1 MKFGLLMSSKKIYSF
16 NILLNDSNFDLH
28 VNKYKLI
35 FLILPILMASASLA
49 FNIGPA
55 NASSLD
61 QSIQQFQKNLQ
72 STIESSNNNN
82 NNNNN
87 NCNNNISIQSQTN
100 ENGKTTSTTKNT
112 CDDKTTTTTTSSAN
126 NINSGAGKANLN
138 GTIAGSE
145 YNQDTGVIMN
155 TMFGNWSLTNKDNG
169 SKDFNASFIKEPVYY
184 NLASSIDSGN
194 NTASV
199 NNNDGGISNNLA
211 NNNNNNLA
219 NNNNLG
225 NTTSYSLS
233 NFIGNSVQ
241 QQNEDVTYSGKI
253 DVIQEIKSNNAT
265 ISDETNNFKAV
276 GVSISVIDNSVLFV
290 NFDSQTPLFKEFV
303 NIPIVGLVKQ

>member
-1 MKFGLLMSSKKIYSF
+1 M
-16 NILLNDSNFDLH
+16 
-28 VNKYKLI
+28 V
-35 FLILPILMASASLA
+35 SASLA

-82 NNNNN
+82 NNKYN
-87 NCNNNISIQSQTN
+87 NCSNNISIQSQTN

-112 CDDKTTTTTTSSAN
+112 CDDGTTTTTSTN
-126 NINSGAGKANLN
+126 NINSGSGKANLN
-138 GTIAGSE
+138 GTITGSE
-145 YNQDTGVIMN
+145 YNQDTGVIIN

-169 SKDFNASFIKEPVYY
+169 SKDFKASFIEEPVYY
-184 NLASSIDSGN
+184 NLATSVDSGN
-194 NTASV
+194 DITGV
-199 NNNDGGISNNLA
+199 NNNSNISA
-211 NNNNNNLA
+211 KIADNNNNNNVI
-219 NNNNLG
+219 G

-233 NFIGNSVQ
+233 NFVGNSVQ

-265 ISDETNNFKAV
+265 ISDETNNFKGV
-276 GVSISVIDNSVLFV
+276 GISISVIDNNVLFV
-290 NFDSQTPLFKEFV
+290 NFDSQTPLAKEFV
-303 NIPIVGLVKQ
+303 NMPIVGLVKQ

>member
-1 MKFGLLMSSKKIYSF
+1 MSSKKIYSF

-35 FLILPILMASASLA
+35 FLILPVLMASASLA

-82 NNNNN
+82 NNN
-87 NCNNNISIQSQTN
+87 CNNNISIQSQTN

-112 CDDKTTTTTTSSAN
+112 CDDGTTTTTSTN
-126 NINSGAGKANLN
+126 NINSGSGKANLN

-169 SKDFNASFIKEPVYY
+169 SKDFNASFVVEPVYY
-184 NLASSIDSGN
+184 NLATSNDSGN
-194 NTASV
+194 NTSV
-199 NNNDGGISNNLA
+199 VNDNPSIGTQLA
-211 NNNNNNLA
+211 A
-219 NNNNLG
+219 NHNVIG
-225 NTTSYSLS
+225 NTTSYFLS
-233 NFIGNSVQ
+233 NFVGNSVQ

-265 ISDETNNFKAV
+265 ISDETNNFKGV
-276 GVSISVIDNSVLFV
+276 GVSISVIDNNVLFV
-290 NFDSQTPLFKEFV
+290 NFDSQTPLSKEFV
-303 NIPIVGLVKQ
+303 NMPIVGLVKQ

>member
-1 MKFGLLMSSKKIYSF
+1 MSSKKIYSF
-16 NILLNDSNFDLH
+16 NMLLNHSNFGIH

-35 FLILPILMASASLA
+35 FLILPILMVSASLA

-87 NCNNNISIQSQTN
+87 CNNNISIQSQTN

-112 CDDKTTTTTTSSAN
+112 CDDKTTTTTSSTN
-126 NINSGAGKANLN
+126 NTNSGAGKANLN
-138 GTIAGSE
+138 GTITGSE
-145 YNQDTGVIMN
+145 YNQDTGIIMN

-184 NLASSIDSGN
+184 NLATSIGSGN
-194 NTASV
+194 GTAAVNNTDTGVRNKIAD
-199 NNNDGGISNNLA
+199 NNNDLV
-211 NNNNNNLA
+211 
-219 NNNNLG
+219 
-225 NTTSYSLS
+225 NTTSYFLS
-233 NFIGNSVQ
+233 NFVGNSVQ

-265 ISDETNNFKAV
+265 ISDETNNFKGV

-290 NFDSQTPLFKEFV
+290 NFDSQTPLSKEFA
-303 NIPIVGLVKQ
+303 NMPIVGLVKQ

>member
-1 MKFGLLMSSKKIYSF
+1 MSSKKIYSF
-16 NILLNDSNFDLH
+16 NMLLNSSNFDLH
-28 VNKYKLI
+28 VNKYKII
-35 FLILPILMASASLA
+35 FIILPILMASASLA

-72 STIESSNNNN
+72 STIESSSNNN

-87 NCNNNISIQSQTN
+87 NCNNNVSIQSQTN

-112 CDDKTTTTTTSSAN
+112 CDDKTTTTTTSSTN
-126 NINSGAGKANLN
+126 NINSAAGKANLN
-138 GTIAGSE
+138 GTITGSE
-145 YNQDTGVIMN
+145 YNQDTGVIIN

-184 NLASSIDSGN
+184 NLATSIGSGN
-194 NTASV
+194 NTAPV
-199 NNNDGGISNNLA
+199 NNNDGGVSNKIA
-211 NNNNNNLA
+211 DNN

-233 NFIGNSVQ
+233 NFVGNSVQ

-265 ISDETNNFKAV
+265 ISDETNNFKGV

-290 NFDSQTPLFKEFV
+290 NFDSQTPLSKEFV

>member
-1 MKFGLLMSSKKIYSF
+1 MISTT
-16 NILLNDSNFDLH
+16 
-28 VNKYKLI
+28 
-35 FLILPILMASASLA
+35 LA
-49 FNIGPA
+49 FNIGPV
-55 NASSLD
+55 NAQLNFD
-61 QSIQQFQKNLQ
+61 DFMKQTQDNIQ
-72 STIESSNNNN
+72 STIESSN

-112 CDDKTTTTTTSSAN
+112 CDDGTTTTTSTN
-126 NINSGAGKANLN
+126 NINSGSDKANLN
-138 GTIAGSE
+138 GTITGSE
-145 YNQDTGVIMN
+145 YNQDTGVIIN
-155 TMFGNWSLTNKDNG
+155 TMFGNWSLITKDNG

-184 NLASSIDSGN
+184 NLATSIDSGN
-194 NTASV
+194 NTAPV